1 MKARFYISKQF
12 REFAK
17 LKGLTV
23 TKLAAELDYQKPQ
36 VSAIMAGK
44 IEPSMRFLRRVCS
57 HTKLGMGEVLETRFE
72 K

>member
-1 MKARFYISKQF
+1 MKAKFYISKQF

-23 TKLAAELDYQKPQ
+23 TKLAKDLSYQKPQ
-36 VSAIMAGK
+36 VSAIMSGK
-44 IEPSMRFLRRVCS
+44 IEPSMRFLRRVCTL
-57 HTKLGMGEVLETRFE
+57 TKLGLGEVLETRFE